1 MTLESRLSSVVLL
14 LVVVSLLGSTAAG
27 GDGHSVTAESVANR
41 IDHSET
47 EAVTQSNQSTT
58 ELSLDLTTTLSGNL
72 SVAVENTAD
81 QPVRGLVIT
90 ITLTAGKATE
100 PDSVELPPNTT
111 LSKRAWPGDADE
123 TTVPALVWR
132 IGGLDD
138 SESNTLSIAGAAE
151 PFQGTA
157 GAITRIGFEATAR
170 EPTNDATGE
179 RIVGSDRVTVEE
191 RGTAFYVDAP
201 PTRTPTPTPPRTP
214 ISTTAT
220 TTTSLLT
227 GFGFYYAPLAVG
239 LATLVGLR
247 MRVSNTD

>member
-1 MTLESRLSSVVLL
+1 MPLESRLSSVVLL
-14 LVVVSLLGSTAAG
+14 LVVVSLLGSTVAG
-27 GDGHSVTAESVANR
+27 GYGDSVTAESVANR

-47 EAVTQSNQSTT
+47 EGVAQSNQPTT
-58 ELSLDLTTTLSGNL
+58 ELSLNLTTTLSGNL
-72 SVAVENTAD
+72 SVVVENTAD

-90 ITLTAGKATE
+90 ITLTAGTATE

-111 LSKRAWPGDADE
+111 LSKRAWPGDAGE

-132 IGGLDD
+132 IGELGD
-138 SESNTLSIAGAAE
+138 SETNTLSITGAAE

-170 EPTNDATGE
+170 DPTNGTTDE
-179 RIVGSDRVTVEE
+179 RIVGSDQATVEE

-201 PTRTPTPTPPRTP
+201 PTPTPTPTPTSTRTP
-214 ISTTAT
+214 ISTAT

-227 GFGFYYAPLAVG
+227 GFGFY
-239 LATLVGLR
+239 
-247 MRVSNTD
+247 